1 MVHREEKKAWKHWT
15 WWYDDSNQRLARAR
29 TAYLALFS
37 ATLRANWCML
47 RLYAEQMGAERRQQE
62 KAFARVREIWTLPYF
77 KAWRATAAEWLEE
90 KRLVK

>member
-1 MVHREEKKAWKHWT
+1 
-15 WWYDDSNQRLARAR
+15 
-29 TAYLALFS
+29 
-37 ATLRANWCML
+37 ML